1 MLKVIDISKYQPTV
15 DYQAVKDA
23 GVNGVILRCGL
34 TYWGAQN
41 MGADEL
47 FSTHYNGFKK
57 VGMPVGAYYYSAAD
71 TIEMAKKEAE
81 FVKTLLVG
89 KQFAFPIYYDVE
101 NDERMSKLSKETLT
115 TIVETFCESLENAGY
130 FVGVYA
136 NTNYFQNKL
145 DHARLAKKY
154 TLWLADY
161 RGDNANQSL
170 LRDMWQY
177 TSSGSVKGIAGN
189 VDVNECYRDFPSVI
203 KMAGLN
209 GFTKEEQSTKPV
221 MPKPSVKTYTVKS
234 GDSFWKIAAEQLGNG
249 NRYKELAE
257 YNGMTANSVIHPGDI
272 LKLPD
277 GSGSTSPKPSVKKT
291 YTVKSGDSFWKIA
304 AEQLGNGN
312 RYKELAEYNGMTANS
327 VIHPGDILKLP

>member
-1 MLKVIDISKYQPTV
+1 MLKVIDISKNQPTV

-23 GVNGVILRCGL
+23 GVSGVILRCGL

-41 MGADEL
+41 MGADAL
-47 FSTHYNGFKK
+47 FATHYKGFCA

-71 TIEMAKKEAE
+71 TVEQAKREAE
-81 FVKTLLVG
+81 FVKALLTG
-89 KQFAFPIYYDVE
+89 KRFAFPIYYDME
-101 NDERMSKLSKETLT
+101 NDERMRKLSKEALT
-115 TIVETFCESLENAGY
+115 TIAETFCESLENAGY

-170 LRDMWQY
+170 SRDMWQY

-209 GFTKEEQSTKPV
+209 GFAGNIASNVSENFFPAKGYFG
-221 MPKPSVKTYTVKS
+221 M
-234 GDSFWKIAAEQLGNG
+234 GDKHENVAKIASFMRRVFPAYTNEKALGDLYGPYIQSAIKEFQRRTGLETDG
-249 NRYKELAE
+249 NTGPITLS
-257 YNGMTANSVIHPGDI
+257 M
-272 LKLPD
+272 LKKY
-277 GSGSTSPKPSVKKT
+277 GFKV
-291 YTVKSGDSFWKIA
+291 
-304 AEQLGNGN
+304 
-312 RYKELAEYNGMTANS
+312 
-327 VIHPGDILKLP
+327 

>member
-1 MLKVIDISKYQPTV
+1 MTTVIDISKYQPTV

-23 GVNGVILRCGL
+23 GVSGVILRCGL

-89 KQFAFPIYYDVE
+89 KQFEFPIYYDME
-101 NDERMSKLSKETLT
+101 NDERMSKLSKEALT
-115 TIVETFCESLENAGY
+115 TIAETFCESLENAGY

-136 NTNYFQNKL
+136 NTNYFTNKL
-145 DHARLAKKY
+145 DHAHLAKKY

-170 LRDMWQY
+170 FRDMWQY

-203 KMAGLN
+203 KAAGLN
-209 GFTKEEQSTKPV
+209 GFSAASTGTPDT
-221 MPKPSVKTYTVKS
+221 SVQRTYTVQK
-234 GDSFWKIAAEQLGNG
+234 GDSFWRIAKTQLSDGS
-249 NRYKELAE
+249 RYKELAE
-257 YNGMTANSVIHPGDI
+257 YNGMAVTDTIYAGQV
-272 LKLPD
+272 LKLP
-277 GSGSTSPKPSVKKT
+277 TS
-291 YTVKSGDSFWKIA
+291 
-304 AEQLGNGN
+304 
-312 RYKELAEYNGMTANS
+312 
-327 VIHPGDILKLP
+327 

>member
-1 MLKVIDISKYQPTV
+1 MTTVIDISKYQPTV

-23 GVNGVILRCGL
+23 GVSGVILRCGL

-41 MGADEL
+41 MGADAL
-47 FSTHYNGFKK
+47 FATHYKGFCA

-71 TIEMAKKEAE
+71 TVEQAKREAE
-81 FVKTLLVG
+81 FVKALLTG
-89 KQFAFPIYYDVE
+89 KRFAFPIYYDME
-101 NDERMSKLSKETLT
+101 NDERMRKLSKEALT
-115 TIVETFCESLENAGY
+115 TIAETFCESLENAGY

-170 LRDMWQY
+170 SRDMWQY

-203 KMAGLN
+203 KAAGLN
-209 GFTKEEQSTKPV
+209 GFSAASTDT
-221 MPKPSVKTYTVKS
+221 SDTSAQRTYTVQK
-234 GDSFWKIAAEQLGNG
+234 GDSFWRIAKTQLSDGS
-249 NRYKELAE
+249 RYKELAE
-257 YNGMTANSVIHPGDI
+257 YNGMAVTDTIYAGQV
-272 LKLPD
+272 LKLP
-277 GSGSTSPKPSVKKT
+277 GTSDTSVQRT
-291 YTVKSGDSFWKIA
+291 YTVQKGDSFWRIA
-304 AEQLGNGN
+304 KTQLSDGS
-312 RYKELAEYNGMTANS
+312 RYKELAEYNGMAVTDTIYAGQ
-327 VIHPGDILKLP
+327 VLKLPVG